1 MNNIEDKA
9 VSNYKKILVAVDLT
23 NDTTPVLSK
32 ALALADQM
40 EGEIHLVHVMEPVIV
55 GYAVE
60 VISIDIQGLQAEA
73 EKHARNALVEVGVK
87 HGIPAQRLHTVLG
100 QPARE
105 IRELAKELNAD
116 LIVMGGHGKHGMEL
130 LFGSTSSGVT
140 HGVSC
145 DLFIVHIPTK

>member
-1 MNNIEDKA
+1 M
-9 VSNYKKILVAVDLT
+9 SGYRKILVAIDLT
-23 NDTTPVLSK
+23 DDSPLVVDK
-32 ALALADQM
+32 ALAIAKQSGAEVHM
-40 EGEIHLVHVMEPVIV
+40 VHVMEPIAV

-60 VISIDIQGLQAEA
+60 VTSIDIEGLHQEA
-73 EKHARNALVEVGVK
+73 SKHARNALLEMG
-87 HGIPAQRLHTVLG
+87 GNLGMPAHRLHNVLG

-116 LIVMGGHGKHGMEL
+116 LIVMGGHGKHGWDL

-145 DLFIVHIPTK
+145 DLLIVHIPG

>member
-1 MNNIEDKA
+1 MSD
-9 VSNYKKILVAVDLT
+9 YKKILIAVDLS
-23 NDTTPVLSK
+23 DDSPYVVDK
-32 ALALADQM
+32 ALAIAQPGSELHM
-40 EGEIHLVHVMEPVIV
+40 VHVMEPIAV

-60 VISIDIQGLQAEA
+60 VTSIDVEGLHAEA
-73 EKHARNALVEVGVK
+73 SKHARNALLEMGGNL
-87 HGIPAQRLHTVLG
+87 GIPAHRLHHVLG

-116 LIVMGGHGKHGMEL
+116 LIVMGGHGKHGLDL

-145 DLFIVHIPTK
+145 DLLIVRIPG

>member
-1 MNNIEDKA
+1 M
-9 VSNYKKILVAVDLT
+9 SSYRKILVAVDLS
-23 NDTTPVLSK
+23 DESPFVVDK
-32 ALALADQM
+32 ALAIGKQGAA
-40 EGEIHLVHVMEPVIV
+40 EIHMVHVMEPIAV

-60 VISIDIQGLQAEA
+60 VTSVDIEGLHAEA
-73 EKHARNALVEVGVK
+73 SKHARNALCEMGGNL
-87 HGIPAQRLHTVLG
+87 GIPAHRLHNVLG

-116 LIVMGGHGKHGMEL
+116 LIVMGGHGKHGWDL

-145 DLFIVHIPTK
+145 DLLIVRIPG